1 VKTVQIISLVILLLA
16 CENKRTPVITAD
28 APTPVGPYSQGILS
42 GDRLYVSGQIGWKL
56 DGTPDTA
63 TIESET
69 QRALENLSA
78 VLKAGGKTFS
88 DVTKVTIYCTNLNDF
103 SRINGVYA
111 TYFGAAP
118 PARETIQVVALP
130 KKAHIEISAIAE

>member
-1 VKTVQIISLVILLLA
+1 MKTIQIIGALLLLMA
-16 CENKRTPVITAD
+16 CENKRVPVSTD
-28 APTPVGPYSQGILS
+28 EAPTPVGPYSQGIVS
-42 GDRLYVSGQIGWKL
+42 GDRLYVSGQIGWKP

-69 QRALENLSA
+69 QRALENLLA
-78 VLKAGGKTFS
+78 VLKAGGKQFS

-103 SRINGVYA
+103 ARINSVYA
-111 TYFGAAP
+111 SYVGETP
-118 PARETIQVVALP
+118 PARETVQVAALP